1 MVQREEVPHKAEIVA
16 AGSRIENLNPE
27 NTLTQNRLI
36 TFEN

>member
-16 AGSRIENLNPE
+16 VGSRIQNLNPG
-27 NTLTQNRLI
+27 NTLMQNRLI